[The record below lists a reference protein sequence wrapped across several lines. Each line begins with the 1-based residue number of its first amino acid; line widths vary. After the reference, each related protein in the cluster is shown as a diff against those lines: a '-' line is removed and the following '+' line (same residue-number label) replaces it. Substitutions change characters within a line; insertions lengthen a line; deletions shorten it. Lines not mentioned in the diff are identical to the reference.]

1 MGVTPAPKDSPA
13 PKVSKD
19 SEGLKDTGVTQ
30 DWKVLQE
37 EKGLRGEK
45 VLQDAKDLRVLVGG
59 GVLQVNLALRVP
71 SVLSANPAPQA
82 RVVDTGWMA

>member
-1 MGVTPAPKDSPA
+1 MGVTPVPKAHKDSPV

-30 DWKVLQE
+30 DQE

-45 VLQDAKDLRVLVGG
+45 GLQDAKDLRVLVGG
-59 GVLQVNLALRVP
+59 GVLQVNLALGVP
-71 SVLSANPAPQA
+71 SVLSADGAPPGPP
-82 RVVDTGWMA
+82 RF